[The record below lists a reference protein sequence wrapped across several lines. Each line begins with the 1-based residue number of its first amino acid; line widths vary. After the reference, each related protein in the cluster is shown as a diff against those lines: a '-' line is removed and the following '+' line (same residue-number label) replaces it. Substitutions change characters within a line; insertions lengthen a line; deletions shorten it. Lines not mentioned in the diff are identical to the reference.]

1 VLGVIAAVMYM
12 MAPKGTNLKKL
23 DTSWAAG
30 KKLMGSVDAFLVSL
44 QQFDKDNFL
53 IENKEFVRKF
63 TGPADNPNP
72 EFTGEFMQSKSGAA
86 AGMCDWIVNIVIYHD
101 IYLDVEPKRQK
112 LNEAVEQLNAANK
125 KLQAVRAHVQGLEDR
140 KAELGK
146 LLEDSTNEKV
156 RLPIGLTIARTT
168 APTTTRTIAHTHTL
182 TLTRTSSSPRPSA
195 RRCAPTWRSVLSTA
209 SRTRASAGRTTSA
222 SLTRSCACS
231 WATSSSPRASSPTS
245 RPSTPPSVPT
255 YGRASGCRT
264 LSSARSHRPKV
275 TLPTLT
281 PAPIPRPYPA

>member
-1 VLGVIAAVMYM
+1 

-30 KKLMGSVDAFLVSL
+30 KKLMGSVDGFLTSL

-53 IENKEFVRKF
+53 IENKEYVRKF

-146 LLEDSTNEKV
+146 LLEDSTNEKNELV
-156 RLPIGLTIARTT
+156 AKAERTQMRANLAQRLVNGLKDEGIRWTEKVGQ
-168 APTTTRTIAHTHTL
+168 L
-182 TLTRTSSSPRPSA
+182 DEKVSLTRTLTEH
-195 RRCAPTWRSVLSTA
+195 AP
-209 SRTRASAGRTTSA
+209 
-222 SLTRSCACS
+222 
-231 WATSSSPRASSPTS
+231 
-245 RPSTPPSVPT
+245 
-255 YGRASGCRT
+255 
-264 LSSARSHRPKV
+264 
-275 TLPTLT
+275 
-281 PAPIPRPYPA
+281 